1 MTGETKTFEVVKKQN
16 QSDEIQKIID
26 LIKSTKFGSV
36 TIYIENGK
44 IIQADRNEKLRF
56 K

>member
-1 MTGETKTFEVVKKQN
+1 MANETKTFEVVKKQD
-16 QSDEIQKIID
+16 QTEAIQKILE

-36 TIYIENGK
+36 TIYVENGK